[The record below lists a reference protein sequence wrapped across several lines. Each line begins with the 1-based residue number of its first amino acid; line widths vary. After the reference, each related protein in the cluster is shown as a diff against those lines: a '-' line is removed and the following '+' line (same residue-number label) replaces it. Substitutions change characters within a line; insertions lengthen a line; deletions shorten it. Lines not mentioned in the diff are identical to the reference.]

1 MQSSSKYLQNAVDA
15 LSSLPGIGRKTAMR
29 LALNLLGR
37 SEEEVADFSKAIAEM
52 KENIQFCQKCHN
64 LSDGELCPIC
74 SSPKREQQVVCV
86 VEDIRDI
93 LAIEATHQYFGLYHV
108 LGGVISPMD
117 GVGPSDLE
125 IEDLMERLKKEEI
138 NEVVLA
144 LSTTLEGDTTAY
156 YLSKCLSEFDLKL
169 TTIARGVSVGDNLEY
184 ADEITLG
191 KSIVHRVPYESSMS
205 NQN

>member
-125 IEDLMERLKKEEI
+125 IEDLLERLKKEEI